1 LEAVE
6 ERKSLEGNVF
16 RAIKEES
23 GVALFHI
30 IQALRKGMLEQSQK
44 LGQGEY

>member
-1 LEAVE
+1 MCS
-6 ERKSLEGNVF
+6 KQ
-16 RAIKEES
+16 IKEES

-30 IQALRKGMLEQSQK
+30 IQATRKGVLEKSRK